1 MNKITTSDAA
11 ESLTL
16 DTRWIKLAA
25 QRFHAGAGP
34 RVIALHGWLDNAA
47 SFEPLAA
54 RLPGL
59 DIVALDLPGHGLSDH
74 RPPGQHYHFV
84 DFVADVIASADAL
97 GWERFALI
105 GHSMGAGIASL
116 IAASFPQRVERLVL
130 IEGLGPWGDDP
141 KDCASHLA
149 EATRQILAPSEAR
162 QRRYPSLEPMVAARM
177 KAGDL
182 DEAAARLLVERNS
195 GLDEGGLFWRTDPRL
210 RYRSPIYITEEQVQG
225 FLPRVS
231 APTLFIRDADRVVPA
246 QYNWD
251 ARERMIAGLRVV
263 RLTGGH
269 HLHMQNPGPVAE
281 AIRAFFAK

>member
-1 MNKITTSDAA
+1 MNKITASDSAQ
-11 ESLTL
+11 SLTL
-16 DTRWIKLAA
+16 DTRWIRLAA
-25 QRFHAGAGP
+25 QRFHVDAGP
-34 RVIALHGWLDNAA
+34 PVIALHGWLDNAA
-47 SFEPLAA
+47 SFGPLAPL
-54 RLPGL
+54 LPGL

-84 DFVADVIASADAL
+84 DFVADVIAAADAL
-97 GWERFALI
+97 GWDRFALI

-116 IAASFPQRVERLVL
+116 IAAGFPQRVERLVL

-195 GLDEGGLFWRTDPRL
+195 GRDEGGLFWRTDPRL

-225 FLPRVS
+225 FMPRIS